1 MIPTAELLRRVRGIV
16 FHQRQRLTGAE
27 RLLANHGFELFDIEA
42 AKLEL
47 ALWRSIEKSLTKL
60 VHRDGSNS
68 ARFG

>member
-1 MIPTAELLRRVRGIV
+1 M
-16 FHQRQRLTGAE
+16 TGAE